1 MNRRVMKVL
10 FPERT
15 LPQSVQPSWLAAWI
29 LRRCSLTLVL
39 LSAFS
44 AVLCP
49 SVLRSGRA
57 LSFCL
62 TPAAAAP

>member
-1 MNRRVMKVL
+1 MKVL

-29 LRRCSLTLVL
+29 LLRRCSLTLVL

-44 AVLCP
+44 AVLRP